1 MREGSSWSTLASSEG
16 LCAAAMCT
24 ISEDASTKKQALI
37 RKAPVGEFG
46 AWIIAQASGCAFW
59 LRVVNRNYPPPPV
72 FRICGK
78 QRSCRRAILDLRK
91 AKDLQV
97 RFSDLWQILGLAVS
111 NQRRV
116 RSSAVALDLVQTHG
130 VPPTP

>member
-59 LRVVNRNYPPPPV
+59 LRVVNRNTPPPPLFFGSV
-72 FRICGK
+72 ANKGVAEGRFWICGK
-78 QRSCRRAILDLRK
+78 QRTYKRDFR
-91 AKDLQV
+91 
-97 RFSDLWQILGLAVS
+97 
-111 NQRRV
+111 
-116 RSSAVALDLVQTHG
+116 
-130 VPPTP
+130 